1 MVALLRQEDE
11 LPLSSLYNAFEII
24 AFTVYNG
31 LEEHWRHFT
40 ALGADNIHLSGSGPT
55 LFTIVR
61 DMAQGEKLYSSIIS
75 KGLEAYLVQTVA
87 GR

>member
-1 MVALLRQEDE
+1 M
-11 LPLSSLYNAFEII
+11 I
-24 AFTVYNG
+24 AFTVYAG
-31 LEEHWRHFT
+31 LQEHWRQFS

-61 DMAQGEKLYSSIIS
+61 DMAQGERLHSSLIS

-87 GR
+87 GC